1 MTASP
6 TIRFVESSRPTE
18 GSVVLFVDD
27 TRALGAIGQALDE
40 EAGGLLTRAMD
51 LAKFKGKRLKTME
64 LLAPAHLPYDRI
76 VIAGLGSDTPGE
88 AEWTS
93 IGGAVLGALSG
104 GGTVT
109 VVAERPGDES
119 IAAADAARI
128 ALGMMLRAYGFD
140 RYKTKS
146 DNGDKDAPG
155 ADISVAVADVSG
167 AEAVWQALK
176 GVGEGVILAREL
188 VNEPANVLGPVEF
201 AEKAAALAE
210 LGVEVEILEE
220 PDMRAL
226 GMNALLGVSQGSE
239 RPPRLVVMR
248 WQGGAKDAQPLA
260 VVGKGVV
267 FDTGGISIKPAA
279 GMEDMKG
286 DMGGAATVVGLMH
299 ALASRKANANVVG
312 VIGLVENMPDG
323 KAQRP
328 GDIVTSMQGQTIEI
342 INTDAEG
349 RLVLADALH
358 YTIDR
363 FKPRFVV
370 DLATLTGAVIIALG
384 HFNAGLFTN
393 DDGLA
398 DEFSAA
404 GIATGDAVW
413 RLPVSAEYDKLI
425 DSKFADMK
433 NTGGRAAGSITAAQF
448 LKRFV
453 GDTPWVHL
461 DIAGTGMGAP
471 ANEISRTFGSGFGV
485 RLIDRVIADHYEG

>member
-6 TIRFVESSRPTE
+6 TIRFVDTARPTK
-18 GSVVLFVDD
+18 GSVVLFVDEQRAFGSIG
-27 TRALGAIGQALDE
+27 RALDD
-40 EAGGLLTRAMD
+40 EAGGLLTRAME

-76 VIAGLGSDTPGE
+76 VIAGLGSDTPAE

-93 IGGAVLGALSG
+93 LGGAVFGALSG
-104 GGTVT
+104 GGAVT
-109 VVAERPGDES
+109 VVAERPS
-119 IAAADAARI
+119 HTAIPAADSARL

-155 ADISVAVADVSG
+155 ADIAIAVANT
-167 AEAVWQALK
+167 AEAEEAWQAVK
-176 GVGEGVILAREL
+176 GIGEGVILARDL

-201 AEKAAALAE
+201 AEKAAALSE

-220 PDMRAL
+220 PAMREL

-239 RPPRLVVMR
+239 RPPRLVIMR
-248 WQGGAKDAQPLA
+248 WQGGAADAQPLA
-260 VVGKGVV
+260 IVGKGVV

-286 DMGGAATVVGLMH
+286 DMGGAACVVGLMH
-299 ALASRKANANVVG
+299 ALASRKAKANVIG

-328 GDIVTSMQGQTIEI
+328 GDIVKSMQGQTIEI

-370 DLATLTGAVIIALG
+370 DLATLTGAVIVALG
-384 HFNAGLFTN
+384 HLNAGLFTN

-398 DEFSAA
+398 DEFTAA

-413 RLPVSAEYDKLI
+413 RLPVSADYDKLI
-425 DSKFADMK
+425 DSKVADMK
-433 NTGGRAAGSITAAQF
+433 NTGGRTAGSITAAQF

-453 GDTPWVHL
+453 GETPWVHL

-471 ANEISRTFGSGFGV
+471 SNEISRTFGSGFGV